1 MTTLTSSTMLPTI
14 SAKVQLV
21 VVLRMYLDVFR
32 TCNVLVSFCQPLS
45 TTSIELLSKA
55 TYPHYFHASHG
66 NSKVT
71 RAGDHHDASSLVDRL

>member
-1 MTTLTSSTMLPTI
+1 MLPTI

-21 VVLRMYLDVFR
+21 LVVLLRIYLDVFR

-71 RAGDHHDASSLVDRL
+71 RTGDHHDAVDRL